1 MGKRLILGLWVV
13 GMIVA
18 VAGPAQAK
26 GPFDH
31 PVTLSGTVSIHD
43 SDNRGGAIFLK
54 WRGDCGI
61 IEPCSDIK
69 ELSNDFLIVADD
81 TAVMG
86 RVPRYARNFYALPS
100 RARLGPAFTVD
111 WSFTADDGVTATLT
125 QTLYPYAPG
134 RPWVHMAPGQ
144 SFFGMTLEGGW
155 STTPPSMVGL
165 LRSYGLPRTAP
176 GVPPAAPVAAPA
188 VAGTSAPWVWS
199 IAIAALIAL
208 VVGGAAAGRRRAA
221 LRTA

>member
-13 GMIVA
+13 GMIVGA
-18 VAGPAQAK
+18 AGPAQAK

-31 PVTLSGTVSIHD
+31 PVTLSGTVNIQG
-43 SDNRGGAIFLK
+43 SDHKGGGMFLS

-61 IEPCSDIK
+61 FEPCGDIK

-81 TAVMG
+81 TALMG
-86 RVPRYARNFYALPS
+86 RVPRYARYFYERPS
-100 RARLGPAFTVD
+100 KARLGPAYTVD
-111 WSFTADDGVTATLT
+111 WAFTAPDGVTATLT

-134 RPWVHMAPGQ
+134 RPWVYMAAGQ

-165 LRSYGLPRTAP
+165 LRSYGLPRTPPAAA
-176 GVPPAAPVAAPA
+176 PAAPVPAPS
-188 VAGTSAPWVWS
+188 VAGTSAPWIWS
-199 IAIAALIAL
+199 IAIVALLAL
-208 VVGGAAAGRRRAA
+208 MVGGAVAGRRRAA